1 MKISLEKVKTHLYEN
16 RKVYIVGT
24 ICFVA
29 GAVCVLIF
37 KKGDVITQ
45 TVSGSGNN
53 VIGKAENVTIV
64 STYLNGRGYVA
75 KAVQCLEDMK
85 EYSSQIEAAEK
96 YGISVT
102 NLSQHL
108 NGKYGHAGGLHFQWI

>member
-1 MKISLEKVKTHLYEN
+1 MKLSLAKIKTHLYEN

-45 TVSGSGNN
+45 TVSGSDNT

-64 STYLNGRGYVA
+64 SNYLNGRGYVA
-75 KAVQCLEDMK
+75 KAVKCLETGD
-85 EYSSQIEAAEK
+85 EFSSQIEAAIAYNVSPANFSK
-96 YGISVT
+96 
-102 NLSQHL
+102 HM
-108 NGKYGHAGGLHFQWI
+108 NGKLPDIHGLHFEYA